1 MCLLC
6 RIVGRNIFSGVDDT
20 HDATVDDDAYDVVE
34 IDDVETWYVW
44 RRGDSMVGVTNV
56 DPRLAFAASGQTFH
70 VLGVSTDVDEA
81 QALAAVAASCN

>member
-20 HDATVDDDAYDVVE
+20 HDATVDDDAYDVE
-34 IDDVETWYVW
+34 YSDPELWYVW

-56 DPRLAFAASGQTFH
+56 DPRLLYGMSGQTFYL
-70 VLGVSTDVDEA
+70 LGVSADVDEA
-81 QALAAVAASCN
+81 QALAAVAVSCN